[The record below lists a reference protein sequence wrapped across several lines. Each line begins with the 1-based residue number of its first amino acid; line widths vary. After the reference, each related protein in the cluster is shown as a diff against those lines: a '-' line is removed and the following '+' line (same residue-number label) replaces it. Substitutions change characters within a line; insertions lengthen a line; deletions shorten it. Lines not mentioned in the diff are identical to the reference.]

1 MINVAILGSTGSI
14 GTQTLQVIQHLTGY
28 RVYGLS
34 AYRDIAGL
42 ARQIKNCQP
51 QIVVV
56 SDRDS
61 ARQLGNRFNIKT
73 AHGEAGLL
81 ELAADPNVDIVVVAV
96 VGFAA
101 LAPTL
106 RALQAGKK
114 VALASKE
121 ALVAGGHLLAPYR
134 SQIMP
139 IDSEH
144 SALWQILD
152 GKNSETVESAILTA
166 SGGPFLYEPKDLS
179 RVTVE
184 QALKHPTWQM
194 GGKITV
200 DSATLMNKG
209 LEIIE
214 AHWLF
219 SLGYDQIDVVIHPQS
234 IVHSMVRFVDGS
246 VLAQMAVADMR
257 LPIQR
262 ALTYP
267 KIGKSLVSRLDLA
280 SLPELT
286 FMRYN
291 PERFPCLE
299 LAVTAGK
306 TGGSM
311 PAALNAA
318 NEVAVNSFLEGRVAF
333 TDIAEIVKEVID
345 KHQLVLDPDLAQLAA
360 ADEHAR
366 ATALS
371 LVEQLGRKG

>member
-311 PAALNAA
+311 PAALNAT